1 MELWALI
8 ELISGLQE
16 MSLYQGNVFI
26 MEFVSYVPEPQ
37 EVNGG
42 ITNVNK

>member
-16 MSLYQGNVFI
+16 MSLYQGNVLI
-26 MEFVSYVPEPQ
+26 IEFV
-37 EVNGG
+37 
-42 ITNVNK
+42 